1 MVCLFVSCSGL
12 IGFLAVRERKK
23 TSIMWTS
30 DNDTGLLIKR
40 INKEMCM
47 RYVQMVEEMLWMT
60 DVRRVNLNTGAS
72 DKRSTTSGYKF
83 LVLWESGRTEWIANT
98 TSRDRHCDISP
109 ESLSQKL
116 RIGLNTARNT
126 LKVTTQQGIRQNKY
140 PITRRYR
147 TDTMS
152 LRIRRLRATA

>member
-1 MVCLFVSCSGL
+1 MMCMYEWCV
-12 IGFLAVRERKK
+12 K
-23 TSIMWTS
+23 TSTMWTF
-30 DNDTGLLIKR
+30 DDDTMPTTAGLLIKR
-40 INKEMCM
+40 NNKEMCV
-47 RYVQMVEEMLWMT
+47 RYIQMVEEMLWMT
-60 DVRRVNLNTGAS
+60 DVRRVNLNSGAS

-83 LVLWESGRTEWIANT
+83 LVLWESGKTEWIANI
-98 TSRDRHCDISP
+98 TSSDRHCDISP

-126 LKVTTQQGIRQNKY
+126 LKVTTQQGICQAKY

-152 LRIRRLRATA
+152 LKIRRLRDTA

>member
-72 DKRSTTSGYKF
+72 DKRSTTSGYRF
-83 LVLWESGRTEWIANT
+83 LVLWESGKNEWIAT
-98 TSRDRHCDISP
+98 ISSRERIFP
-109 ESLSQKL
+109 ESLSQEL